1 MAQPITAIAG
11 KYGLIKFASATA
23 KLVGWTCNINNSII
37 EYATTGQTADDDSQ
51 YWMNVLSGLNSA
63 TLEVEGYWDNTATA
77 ANQWTGATYG
87 VRPGTGTVGVATL
100 GFTTTAN
107 NCFVATVVVESI
119 SAGTN
124 AESNKPATFRAT
136 LRVDGAVTYPSA

>member
-23 KLVGWTCNINNSII
+23 KLVGWTINISNSLI
-37 EYATTGQTADDDSQ
+37 EYATTGQTADADSQ

-63 TLEVEGYWDNTATA
+63 TIEVEGYWDNTGTA
-77 ANQWTGATYG
+77 ANQWTGSAYAL
-87 VRPGTGTVGVATL
+87 RPGTGASGNGTF